1 MSPSDQLSS
10 LLSSLMAAGE
20 GAIPLKISLKDDNE
34 VTALRERIA
43 VLEGEN
49 EALRAEKNRIE
60 FSMQCFYV
68 QNQEMFDLL
77 RDHGI
82 KYKKSLFNG
91 FD

>member
-1 MSPSDQLSS
+1 MTPFKLSS
-10 LLSSLMAAGE
+10 LLSDLLAAGE
-20 GAIPLKISLKDDNE
+20 GAIPLKISVRDDNE
-34 VTALRERIA
+34 VVALKDRIA

-49 EALRAEKNRIE
+49 EALKAEKNRTE
-60 FSMQCFYV
+60 FTLHCFYV

-82 KYKKSLFNG
+82 KYKKPLFTG